1 MEQVEY
7 FEELYHARMEGARQ
21 YPLPIENKNKFMRGV
36 VAAFLRSILVPGGHL
51 TQEMRD
57 AISSLCEQGVF
68 QFRLD
73 GVSEVADCDLFFGNH
88 QGPKR
93 PDGPQGGI
101 EVLLS
106 TQFVKNNTRYVLRE
120 NLVQYRWSISQFI
133 KARAMRKPNPIVV
146 KQNDRLRK
154 ARDQKAPWTKI
165 KQVAIGLKQERRR
178 VAAEVFRAIEAG
190 NPVAIYPEG
199 TRSPTGR
206 ILPFV
211 SDFMRQTITDYII
224 PRMLAGKP
232 RRIGLIVAET
242 LQTFPDGVGKGALL
256 CDRPS
261 TLRGLRY
268 DTGAIEAEY
277 QKMRHLKHQDYETAM
292 TRLSRTLALS
302 LRDTFE
308 RELRAILQQ

>member
-1 MEQVEY
+1 VEQVEH
-7 FEELYHARMEGARQ
+7 FEELYHERMEEARQ
-21 YPLPIENKNKFMRGV
+21 CPLPIENKNKFIRGV
-36 VAAFLRSILVPGGHL
+36 VAAFLRSSLIPGGHL
-51 TQEMRD
+51 TREMRD

-68 QFRLD
+68 QLRLD

-93 PDGPQGGI
+93 AGGPRGGI
-101 EVLLS
+101 EVLFS
-106 TQFVKNNTRYVLRE
+106 TQFVKNTTRYVLRE
-120 NLVQYRWSISQFI
+120 NLIQYRWSVSQFI
-133 KARAMRKPNPIVV
+133 MARAMRQPNPIVV
-146 KQNDRLRK
+146 KENDRLQTV
-154 ARDQKAPWTKI
+154 RDQKAPWAEI
-165 KQVAIGLKQERRR
+165 KQAAIGLKQERQR

-190 NPVAIYPEG
+190 ASVTIYPEG
-199 TRSPTGR
+199 TRSSTGR

-268 DTGAIEAEY
+268 DTSAIEAEY

-308 RELRAILQQ
+308 RELRAILQK

>member
-1 MEQVEY
+1 MEN
-7 FEELYHARMEGARQ
+7 FEQLYHERMEEARQ
-21 YPLPIENKNKFMRGV
+21 CPLPIKNKNKFMWGV
-36 VAAFLRSILVPGGHL
+36 VNAFLRSIFIPGSHL
-51 TQEMRD
+51 TREMRD

-68 QFRLD
+68 QLHLD
-73 GVSEVADCDLFFGNH
+73 GVSGISDCDLFFGNH

-93 PDGPQGGI
+93 PGGPQGGI
-101 EVLLS
+101 EVLFS
-106 TQFVKNNTRYVLRE
+106 PQFLKNSTRYVLRE
-120 NLVQYRWSISQFI
+120 NLIEYRWSVTQFI
-133 KARAMRKPNPIVV
+133 KACAMRKPNPIVV
-146 KQNDRLRK
+146 RDNNRLQK
-154 ARDQKAPWTKI
+154 VRDQKAPWAEI
-165 KQVAIGLKQERRR
+165 KQAAIGLKQERRR
-178 VAAEVFRAIEAG
+178 VAAEVFRAIDAG
-190 NPVAIYPEG
+190 TPVTIYPEG
-199 TRSPTGR
+199 TRSTTGR

-268 DTGAIEAEY
+268 DTSAIEAEY

-308 RELRAILQQ
+308 RELRAILQK